1 MRKTGFEQ
9 VESATQKVP
18 IGDRPADHNLEP
30 IRALANFVFTD
41 RLSLT
46 TKRAFVDGL
55 GWEREEAEV
64 FSALVRNDI
73 KKAPCYYTT

>member
-9 VESATQKVP
+9 VESETQKVP
-18 IGDRPADHNLEP
+18 IGDGPADNNLEP

-41 RLSLT
+41 RLLPI

-55 GWEREEAEV
+55 GWEREEVEV
-64 FSALVRNDI
+64 FSALARNDI
-73 KKAPCYYTT
+73 WEAPCYYTT